1 MDMKMYVD
9 MMSRMTNSDKEEFA
23 KELIDKSPD
32 LAEEISGLI
41 KYKLFENTIGENN
54 GEKHGRR
61 RKLN

>member
-1 MDMKMYVD
+1 MMDMKMYVD

-41 KYKLFENTIGENN
+41 KYKLFENTMGEKN
-54 GEKHGRR
+54 GEIHG
-61 RKLN
+61 KM

>member
-54 GEKHGRR
+54 GEKHGWR